1 MSNSNQNCN
10 CDDNRM
16 KGLKLKLVDKQLL
29 KLKLDQEYSADM
41 LGRALSKAEY
51 LSSRFGEN
59 KTFDKIFNYYN
70 RFDNGITKD
79 KTKLMKSF
87 INAIDTLQDYYEMD
101 GKERKFPS
109 NFKQSKIIEY
119 VEILRNNVKKE
130 ELLVIKLFNDF
141 IHILKGDK
149 KINFDDYFNYKE
161 AFVNPNVLVTSGIDT
176 MKLAAK
182 QEDEWKKKV
191 EEKGNY
197 DVELK
202 TGGDWTDNP
211 HIPDNMKIV
220 DKYG

>member
-1 MSNSNQNCN
+1 MNNSNQNCN
-10 CDDNRM
+10 CDDKRI
-16 KGLKLKLVDKQLL
+16 KGLKIKLVDKQLL
-29 KLKLDQEYSADM
+29 KQKLNQEYSADM

-59 KTFDKIFNYYN
+59 KTFDKKFNYYN

-79 KTKLMKSF
+79 KTKLIKSF

-119 VEILRNNVKKE
+119 VEFMRNNVKKE

-141 IHILKGDK
+141 IDIIKGDK

-176 MKLAAK
+176 MKLAAI

-211 HIPDNMKIV
+211 HIPDNMTIV
-220 DKYG
+220 NQFE

>member
-1 MSNSNQNCN
+1 MSSPNQNFN
-10 CDDNRM
+10 CDDKRI
-16 KGLKLKLVDKQLL
+16 KCLKHKLVDKKLL
-29 KLKLDQEYSADM
+29 KQKLDQEYSTDM

-59 KTFDKIFNYYN
+59 KTLNKQFNYYN

-79 KTKLMKSF
+79 KTNLLKSF

-109 NFKQSKIIEY
+109 NFQQSKIIEY
-119 VEILRNNVKKE
+119 VESLRNNLKKE
-130 ELLVIKLFNDF
+130 ELLAIKLFNDF

-149 KINFDDYFNYKE
+149 KINFDDYFNFKE
-161 AFVNPNVLVTSGIDT
+161 AFVNPFVLVTSGIDA
-176 MKLAAK
+176 MKIAAK

-191 EEKGNY
+191 EEKENY

-202 TGGDWTDNP
+202 TGGNWTDNP
-211 HIPDNMKIV
+211 HIPDNMKMV
-220 DKYG
+220 DKYD